1 MDASEYLHRVVSA
14 RKRAEGLEFQHK
26 RLEQAANNVPG
37 GTFDEPRASSGQRGQ
52 APFVRFIDRILE
64 AEKAAE
70 EARAES
76 DSLTAEAV
84 GLIRK
89 MPTVPYQNLLI
100 MRYIDGCA
108 WEEVCD
114 ALSITRQT
122 CWRWQGLALG
132 ELDAALKEVT

>member
-70 EARAES
+70 AKHEPEPEPEPEQVSELEVVDKKSSKKEKTKKKNISAEARG
-76 DSLTAEAV
+76 LTTAISEWLTRNFTED
-84 GLIRK
+84 G
-89 MPTVPYQNLLI
+89 
-100 MRYIDGCA
+100 IDG
-108 WEEVCD
+108 
-114 ALSITRQT
+114 
-122 CWRWQGLALG
+122 
-132 ELDAALKEVT
+132 